1 VRSPATHLEAKHLL
15 TSAEPPPPSPWRHP
29 LSQHGAVGHLH
40 HHHSTPT
47 YPSIC
52 APTVIHHQPPL
63 ELTHPPNTITAT
75 VTNRYGVAG
84 GYEDE
89 NIYGLASSREIEK
102 DTSVGATYDV
112 ANRAGAGGDAVYGL
126 NDEPLYG
133 LANRTTSDDDD
144 DDDGPTYGLARPSN
158 LNSDGEVIYDNG
170 AARQSAAGAA
180 GGDIYDNSSNVRRAG
195 EKSHVEFRPASTHKS
210 AASNADAGRHS
221 YDLAAKPN
229 PKEGLYSVPNTL
241 ARSNAATKQA
251 PAYDI
256 AVNPLAVMN
265 IPRTESYIDA
275 AVISPAMY
283 TMGDGGDAAE
293 YSTANPAVYDTAA
306 NGTAKPA
313 TQAAPTTREVV
324 PVKDEYVP
332 IGDEDDNDDNE
343 SQQEDDNVEWR
354 DQARDGVDDDKPKE
368 AGYVPVGTENDDDE
382 EEDEGD
388 VPVRGGPERDVDEED
403 DPAGGYLAM
412 EEDEDEEEAPR
423 TTKLVDLVPANAAG
437 GKAAPRAAGA
447 PPKKKIFNLSM
458 MRK

>member
-1 VRSPATHLEAKHLL
+1 LNSRTL
-15 TSAEPPPPSPWRHP
+15 
-29 LSQHGAVGHLH
+29 
-40 HHHSTPT
+40 
-47 YPSIC
+47 
-52 APTVIHHQPPL
+52 
-63 ELTHPPNTITAT
+63 PNTITAA

-102 DTSVGATYDV
+102 DTSVGATYDI
-112 ANRAGAGGDAVYGL
+112 ANRNGAGGDAVYGL

-180 GGDIYDNSSNVRRAG
+180 GGDIYDNSSNVRRAR

-256 AVNPLAVMN
+256 AVNPLAAMN

-306 NGTAKPA
+306 NGAAKPA

-324 PVKDEYVP
+324 AVKDEYVP

-343 SQQEDDNVEWR
+343 SQEEDDNESQEEDDRVEWRDQARDGDDDDNESQEEDDNVEWR
-354 DQARDGVDDDKPKE
+354 DQARDGDDDDKPKE

-382 EEDEGD
+382 EEDE